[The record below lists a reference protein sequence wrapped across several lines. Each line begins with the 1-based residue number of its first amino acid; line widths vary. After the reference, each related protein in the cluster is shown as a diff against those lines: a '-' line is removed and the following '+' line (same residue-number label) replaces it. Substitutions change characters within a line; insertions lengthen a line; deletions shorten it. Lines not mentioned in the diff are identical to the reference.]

1 MAKEKIV
8 CFYKRPAGQRSD
20 LVILEVKAPHE
31 LAGETVICN
40 CFNQEWITEL
50 TYGTEVLVW
59 GPPKQGREGDLL
71 ADACAD
77 ILQPHFTSVGTTID
91 AITIK
96 KLETENFKYFEERR
110 VSTKLKGRANINT
123 FLALASK
130 CPGGHQEAGHL
141 LIGYARLVLHELHY
155 TADATVMY
163 QHMRD
168 KLVEAGQPT
177 YS

>member
-77 ILQPHFTSVGTTID
+77 ILQPHSASGKTVAK
-91 AITIK
+91 AIEE
-96 KLETENFKYFEERR
+96 LEAENSKYYEERR

-163 QHMRD
+163 QHMRN

>member
-40 CFNQEWITEL
+40 CFNQEWITKL

-59 GPPKQGREGDLL
+59 GPPKQGSQGDLL

-77 ILQPHFTSVGTTID
+77 ILQPHSASAKTVTN
-91 AITIK
+91 AIEE
-96 KLETENFKYFEERR
+96 LEAENSTHFEERR
-110 VSTKLKGRANINT
+110 VSTKLRGQDNIDA
-123 FLALASK
+123 FLAFAGR
-130 CPGGHQEAGHL
+130 CPNGHQEAGHL
-141 LIGYARLVLHELHY
+141 LITYARLMLKDLNY
-155 TADATVMY
+155 TDSISTYYHVRNKVA
-163 QHMRD
+163 
-168 KLVEAGQPT
+168 EAGQPI